1 MKTFLNY
8 SNKILFFLFIILK
21 TISPKTVSTSIR
33 CLQVNQYDGLL
44 NGEKIIGDKQ
54 KCFDVSPNCCFINL
68 TFKYGDYLLKHEYCN
83 YLNVNITEFQQ
94 FLYDMYNDDEMFYAN
109 FTAHNYDMYETIG
122 RNLDKKL
129 TDELNCFIG
138 PKNYEEYST
147 YDVYNCKEF
156 VDGICTGKKNTT
168 QFNAFMSGFHKNYS
182 NAYCNKKEEGQKCIK
197 YNGTRANDKMVK
209 PLLDELS
216 AYLQADNDTYV
227 VFYNNT
233 NVDIDPE
240 IDEEDGSSTFLD
252 HWSKDEKFV
261 KSCKPRPNISV
272 TVECPEGYVFQEYM
286 ISNKILLFILILI
299 LF

>member
-8 SNKILFFLFIILK
+8 SNKILFFLFLILK
-21 TISPKTVSTSIR
+21 TISPKKVSTSIR

-94 FLYDMYNDDEMFYAN
+94 FLYDLYNDDEMFYAN
-109 FTAHNYDMYETIG
+109 FTAHNLDMYETIG
-122 RNLDKKL
+122 RNLDTKL
-129 TDELNCFIG
+129 IDNLNCFIG
-138 PKNYEEYST
+138 PQNFEEYST
-147 YDVYNCKEF
+147 FVVNNRQEF

-168 QFNAFMSGFHKNYS
+168 LFNEFMSGFHRNYS
-182 NAYCNKKEEGQKCIK
+182 NVYCNKKEEGKKCIK

-209 PLLDELS
+209 PLMDELS
-216 AYLQADNDTYV
+216 SYLQADNDTYF

-233 NVDIDPE
+233 NVE
-240 IDEEDGSSTFLD
+240 IDTEEGEEDGSSTFLD
-252 HWSKDEKFV
+252 GWYKDDVLIKR
-261 KSCKPRPNISV
+261 CKERPKVSV
-272 TVECPEGYVFQEYM
+272 FVECPPGYVYQEFL
-286 ISNKILLFILILI
+286 IHNKILLFILMLI
-299 LF
+299 IF